1 MSNVRDFS
9 VGICSQ
15 YGGKSLTNIKLF
27 VANVISQKYLCRI
40 ELSRFVR
47 LNTLLYGKMK
57 KVTLN
62 EIEYKRAA
70 AKACELAKFLLAGD
84 RGYLENVLEMAKV
97 GGSLVGEVWNTEFHV
112 FGAIASDT
120 DHLPMRDVRL
130 LCSSSMLEKSD
141 TELRVIIEAYRVEVE
156 KACNEV
162 LAKYQSV

>member
-1 MSNVRDFS
+1 
-9 VGICSQ
+9 
-15 YGGKSLTNIKLF
+15 
-27 VANVISQKYLCRI
+27 
-40 ELSRFVR
+40 
-47 LNTLLYGKMK
+47 MK
-57 KVTLN
+57 KVILN

-70 AKACELAKFLLAGD
+70 AKACELANFLLAGD
-84 RGYLENVLEMAKV
+84 RDYLENVLEMAKV

-141 TELRVIIEAYRVEVE
+141 TELRVIVEAYRVEVE